1 MSSSEIRIEE
11 ASSNTDA
18 DLYLVGAGIDFPGHL
33 TVQTIEILSS
43 CEQIYTNIPDDRLH
57 VLPHDLRA
65 KCVSIWSLYRD
76 KRERKKNY
84 NDVTEEIVDRAMSVR
99 PFGWLTPGHPMV
111 FDSVSHALLKA
122 GEERGWRVHVVPGIS
137 SLDTIF
143 AEVGYDPANGLLV
156 YEADGLVR
164 DQVPILTN
172 FALLL
177 LQPGAFGSNLAH
189 LSSWRPDLAPL
200 RDYICQFHAPDHECA
215 CVWSLRK
222 IWWFKLRDLDSLP
235 TDALGNSS
243 LFIPPAG
250 ISLSKPKI

>member
-1 MSSSEIRIEE
+1 
-11 ASSNTDA
+11 
-18 DLYLVGAGIDFPGHL
+18 
-33 TVQTIEILSS
+33 
-43 CEQIYTNIPDDRLH
+43 
-57 VLPHDLRA
+57 
-65 KCVSIWSLYRD
+65 
-76 KRERKKNY
+76 
-84 NDVTEEIVDRAMSVR
+84 
-99 PFGWLTPGHPMV
+99 
-111 FDSVSHALLKA
+111 
-122 GEERGWRVHVVPGIS
+122 VVPGIS

-172 FALLL
+172 LALLL

-189 LSSWRPDLAPL
+189 LNSWRPDLAPL

-222 IWWFKLRDLDSLP
+222 IWRCKLRDLDSLP
-235 TDALGNSS
+235 AEALGNSS

-250 ISLSKPKI
+250 SSLSKTKI